1 MNITYDQADVQHVS
15 RDLRVLTGSLALD
28 SSYPTGGENM
38 DLSSKFA
45 ALKLVLFENDAG
57 YVFQYD
63 YTNKKVIAYYYDYD
77 AGADGAAI
85 QVANATD
92 LSALTDVRFIAF
104 GQV

>member
-1 MNITYDQADVQHVS
+1 MIPTYDQAEVQHMS
-15 RDLRVLTGSLALD
+15 RDLRVFTGSIAFD
-28 SSYPTGGENM
+28 SSYPTGGEAM

-63 YTNKKVIAYYYDYD
+63 YTNKKVLAYYYDYD
-77 AGADGAAI
+77 AGADGTAI